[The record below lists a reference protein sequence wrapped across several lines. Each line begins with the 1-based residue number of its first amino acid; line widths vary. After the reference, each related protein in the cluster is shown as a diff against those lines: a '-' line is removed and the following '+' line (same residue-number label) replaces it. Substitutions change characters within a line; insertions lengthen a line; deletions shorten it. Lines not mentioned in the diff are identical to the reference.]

1 MINFQDEIRRFKP
14 SLDIEH
20 IEDAIAKSDLTDMND
35 LMIEFMKS
43 GVEGEAAT
51 APAEVLRAIDENR

>member
-35 LMIEFMKS
+35 LMIELIKRGADGS
-43 GVEGEAAT
+43 GAGEA
-51 APAEVLRAIDENR
+51 LRSIERK